1 MLNSTGLQRNSLI
14 EELGGRIATPVPTFN
29 VHHWIGILRRQH
41 KIVWAIVLLT
51 AATVALLLGQ
61 LDHRFTSTAVIVI
74 DESEAQ
80 LVGINPGLSADSSLN
95 NRIDTEVE
103 ILKSSSV
110 ALDAIEQLKLWN
122 DPEFGLELGFWRQLL
137 NVVTFKKPQQTTKN
151 VASLAELTA
160 DQRAILVDKLSEAL
174 RITRRGLTSVI
185 TIGATSLDPAKAA
198 HIANSIAEAYVNL
211 QIRARASTAQRAAD
225 FLQQRVDELARA
237 IHENDSKIDTFI
249 ATQSTRFAS
258 EEARTEASRL
268 RAQISENVSKR
279 SNWSDQLA
287 RLERLQ
293 ASPSSNVGSLS
304 FAPEIQKLVAERN
317 QVGANAATS
326 AEAKLGLDD
335 VHNQLR
341 LAAESRSA
349 DLHRLLNESETQLN
363 SMRVR
368 LQTLI
373 AEQPI
378 PSDVTVEF
386 YRLQRDS
393 ETVRKLY
400 DNYVTRLAE
409 AQQKIS
415 LALPESRLVAPAI
428 VAHEP
433 SFPPTKLI
441 VALAFCF
448 ALGLGGG
455 AALLRENFVGGFT
468 SAEHLESVT
477 QLPVIAAV
485 PRHNEQPHNMILT
498 APFSS
503 YAESIRRLRI
513 GIENLIEPGRSNVIL
528 LTSTNPGEGK
538 TTLALSLARALAMSG
553 RRTLL
558 LDCDLRHPSISLVTG
573 HQSPVNLLDILV
585 SQSIDSLNFSTS
597 AGYDPASGLHYIGA
611 AATQKH
617 SSDILLASPKF
628 EQLVERAKS
637 EFEVIVLDSPPV
649 GYVVDAR
656 VVTRFADLIL
666 YIVRYGRTSQR
677 TVMSALREMLSE
689 PKPVPAALVLNNAQT
704 SSMSYYYSGKVH
716 AYYRG

>member
-1 MLNSTGLQRNSLI
+1 MLNSTGLQKNSLI
-14 EELGGRIATPVPTFN
+14 EELGGRIAMPVPTFN

-41 KIVWAIVLLT
+41 KIVWAIILLT
-51 AATVALLLGQ
+51 AATVALLLGH

-110 ALDAIEQLKLWN
+110 ALDAIEKLKLWN

-137 NVVTFKKPQQTTKN
+137 NVVTFKKPQQTTEN

-198 HIANSIAEAYVNL
+198 HIANSIAEAYVDL

-249 ATQSTRFAS
+249 TTQSTRFAS

-268 RAQISENVSKR
+268 RAQISENVSQR
-279 SNWSDQLA
+279 SNWSDQFV

-317 QVGANAATS
+317 QIGANAATS
-326 AEAKLGLDD
+326 AEAKLGLND

-368 LQTLI
+368 LQALI

-428 VAHEP
+428 VSHEP

-538 TTLALSLARALAMSG
+538 TTLALGLARALAMSG

-573 HQSPVNLLDILV
+573 HQSPMNLLDILV

-677 TVMSALREMLSE
+677 TVMSALREILSE
-689 PKPVPAALVLNNAQT
+689 PKPVPAALVLNNTQT